1 MMREDSCQSGRR
13 RSQVIPLILRQ
24 GCQGHHGHG
33 QEAPGQEEAHV
44 SFQPRRPPVPRR
56 TCAPSAQGKAHAKN
70 APREREMPRL
80 NVDQMSPHLHSPV
93 SLPMVVSVPPPLSTP
108 LPSWVRSLCPL
119 NPSAKFLTRRT
130 SCRVPDRRG
139 AGAGWKRLQGP
150 QGSSNLLHLNLR
162 AFPDTTLCSLSTLN
176 SHRSSVSRPAI
187 CSSPFAEMRSSTP

>member
-1 MMREDSCQSGRR
+1 MGMDKKLLDKKKPTSRSSRAGLQFPVGRVHRLLKVMRVRNLPF
-13 RSQVIPLILRQ
+13 I
-24 GCQGHHGHG
+24 
-33 QEAPGQEEAHV
+33 
-44 SFQPRRPPVPRR
+44 
-56 TCAPSAQGKAHAKN
+56 
-70 APREREMPRL
+70 EREMPRS